1 MARKKKKN
9 IELSETL
16 LTQPELEPEL
26 EPTSFEEAQAR
37 ADEVISEVVA
47 DKEADAELKKTLL
60 REDTERAE
68 FDILINNEIKKAKNL
83 SDEGISLV
91 GKATNLKRSAD
102 NLLAEGK
109 QVMERGAIYF
119 GEGEGLTIVI
129 DKLENRLEKETA
141 LFEKSDS
148 WVSEIKSKLQAA
160 MFERDNRLANKNHTA
175 GELTL
180 RYDER
185 TVSHN
190 RGEEL
195 RQHANS
201 IISKAQEASQDSQR
215 MLKEGSELIKRA
227 DEISNATQASLNQH
241 ITTDFTNELKEAYEI
256 TKTPQMKINKEITNK
271 QMGPSK
277 VIAAMEDELEVFS
290 QSQLDEYTIEKLRVL
305 AEGMEIESFKTIDKV
320 DLIDE
325 ILMKKEKE

>member
-148 WVSEIKSKLQAA
+148 
-160 MFERDNRLANKNHTA
+160 
-175 GELTL
+175 
-180 RYDER
+180 
-185 TVSHN
+185 
-190 RGEEL
+190 
-195 RQHANS
+195 
-201 IISKAQEASQDSQR
+201 
-215 MLKEGSELIKRA
+215 
-227 DEISNATQASLNQH
+227 
-241 ITTDFTNELKEAYEI
+241 
-256 TKTPQMKINKEITNK
+256 
-271 QMGPSK
+271 
-277 VIAAMEDELEVFS
+277 
-290 QSQLDEYTIEKLRVL
+290 
-305 AEGMEIESFKTIDKV
+305 
-320 DLIDE
+320 
-325 ILMKKEKE
+325 

>member
-1 MARKKKKN
+1 
-9 IELSETL
+9 
-16 LTQPELEPEL
+16 
-26 EPTSFEEAQAR
+26 
-37 ADEVISEVVA
+37 
-47 DKEADAELKKTLL
+47 
-60 REDTERAE
+60 
-68 FDILINNEIKKAKNL
+68 
-83 SDEGISLV
+83 
-91 GKATNLKRSAD
+91 
-102 NLLAEGK
+102 
-109 QVMERGAIYF
+109 
-119 GEGEGLTIVI
+119 
-129 DKLENRLEKETA
+129 
-141 LFEKSDS
+141 
-148 WVSEIKSKLQAA
+148 
-160 MFERDNRLANKNHTA
+160 MFERDNRLANKNHTS